1 MKDEMFLYAARN
13 PKTGKLVSDI
23 THPRK
28 KFWQRK
34 EAAQK
39 AINIE
44 MGSRYSKYDSLELVT
59 FKLVEVT
66 EDEFDN
72 T

>member
-23 THPRK
+23 TNPRK
-28 KFWQRK
+28 KFWQQK
-34 EAAQK
+34 EAAKEAISK
-39 AINIE
+39 AT
-44 MGSRYSKYDSLELVT
+44 GGRYPRYDSLELVT

-66 EDEFDN
+66 DN
-72 T
+72 AE